1 MSTTLFSDL
10 EPLIEPMVDSEVVP
24 LFEDDTAFY
33 NDFMM
38 GDEEF
43 VTGRGFK
50 LKAYASPNES
60 LNAFSEAGPYAV
72 PGKEEYFEMMVYPT
86 RTSKG
91 VEWSGDVVDAW
102 KTTTQALD
110 DMSGKLQPTTKWYK
124 KQMQR
129 LMFGDGTGNLGVIA
143 TGGVAGAV
151 ITFGTTYVEGWTKG
165 ATFLTERQRVNW
177 FTAAGVQRSGGAIT
191 LSTVVSN
198 TQTTVTFDQVPTDL
212 AATDY
217 CVPENS
223 HNKFFFGLKALITNA
238 NTMLQGVLRSSR
250 PQLKSQEI
258 NAGGALLTP
267 MLLDKT
273 KSAHEFLASPDAK
286 NIRIVST
293 IGQKFQYK
301 RGGYNM
307 MQIGQ
312 GGKYT
317 GDMRDVGHLDSEW
330 LTVNDCDEDRV
341 YLYEKSVIK
350 KYQLRKFGFYDYG
363 DNKFFRKGSGGSNSD
378 AITGWLGWKGNF
390 GIKNPQAA
398 SVIKNLSITDAPTAV
413 TSRQY

>member
-60 LNAFSEAGPYAV
+60 LNAFSEAGAYAV

-91 VEWSGDVVDAW
+91 CEWSGDVVDAW

-110 DMSGKLQPTTKWYK
+110 DMSGKLQLTTKWYK
-124 KQMQR
+124 KQLQR
-129 LMFGDGTGNLGVIA
+129 LMFGDGTGSLGVIA
-143 TGGVAGAV
+143 TGGVSGTT
-151 ITFGTTYVEGWTKG
+151 ITFGTTYTEGWTKG
-165 ATFLTERQRVNW
+165 ATFLTPRQRVNW
-177 FTAAGVQRSGGAIT
+177 YTAAGVQRSGGAIT
-191 LSTVVSN
+191 LSTVVS
-198 TQTTVTFDQVPTDL
+198 TTSTTAVFDTVPTDL

-217 CVPENS
+217 VVPENS

-250 PQLKSQEI
+250 PQLKSQVV

-267 MLLDKT
+267 IMLDKT

-293 IGQKFQYK
+293 TGQKFQYK
-301 RGGYNM
+301 RGGYNL
-307 MQIGQ
+307 MQIRQ
-312 GGKYT
+312 GEKYT
-317 GDMRDVGHLDSEW
+317 GDIKDVGHFDSEW

-341 YLYEKSVIK
+341 YLYEKSAIK

-398 SVIKNLSITDAPTAV
+398 SVIVNLSITDMPTAAN
-413 TSRQY
+413 SRQY